1 MKKLILSVLLLTV
14 IGLTNAQTQKVQVI
28 ADPRVIEVFG
38 QETVTFYL
46 ENNPSL
52 IEYYNFFLDNSYSI
66 QDMPQEKMGELQ
78 NIPEL
83 KLKEQFQTSLIDYS
97 EKGLENLNIMKF
109 DFQIDTN
116 VGPIFRLGNTNK
128 LIIFLSGKEIQNL
141 YNKYKLE
148 SK

>member
-14 IGLTNAQTQKVQVI
+14 MVLSIAQTQKTPIVP
-28 ADPRVIEVFG
+28 DPRVIEVFG

-46 ENNPSL
+46 ENNPS
-52 IEYYNFFLDNSYSI
+52 IIQYYNFFLENSYSI

-83 KLKEQFQTSLIDYS
+83 KLKENFQTDVIDYT

-109 DFQIDTN
+109 DFQIDPN
-116 VGPIFRLGNTNK
+116 VGPIFRLGNTNR

>member
-1 MKKLILSVLLLTV
+1 MGFTF
-14 IGLTNAQTQKVQVI
+14 AQAQKSQVI

-46 ENNPSL
+46 ENNPS
-52 IEYYNFFLDNSYSI
+52 IIQYYNFFLDNSYSI

-83 KLKEQFQTSLIDYS
+83 KLKESFQTDYVDYS
-97 EKGLENLNIMKF
+97 EKGIENLNIMKF
-109 DFQIDTN
+109 DFQIDPN

-148 SK
+148 LK

>member
-1 MKKLILSVLLLTV
+1 MRKLILSMLLLSV
-14 IGLTNAQTQKVQVI
+14 MGLTFAQTQKTQVI

-46 ENNPSL
+46 ENNPSM
-52 IEYYNFFLDNSYSI
+52 IQYYNFFLENSYTI

-83 KLKEQFQTSLIDYS
+83 KLKENFQTDIIDYT

-109 DFQIDTN
+109 DFQIDPN
-116 VGPIFRLGNTNK
+116 VGPIFRLGNTNR

>member
-1 MKKLILSVLLLTV
+1 MRKLILSMLLLSV
-14 IGLTNAQTQKVQVI
+14 MGLTFAQTQKTQVI

-46 ENNPSL
+46 ENNPSM
-52 IEYYNFFLDNSYSI
+52 IQYYNFFLENSYTI

-83 KLKEQFQTSLIDYS
+83 KLKENFLTDIIDYT

-109 DFQIDTN
+109 DFQIDPN
-116 VGPIFRLGNTNK
+116 VGPIFRLGNTNR

>member
-1 MKKLILSVLLLTV
+1 MKKLILSMLLLTV
-14 IGLTNAQTQKVQVI
+14 MGLTFAQVQKTQVV

-52 IEYYNFFLDNSYSI
+52 IQYYNFFLDNSYSI

-83 KLKEQFQTSLIDYS
+83 KLKELFQTDYVDYS
-97 EKGLENLNIMKF
+97 EKGIENLNIMKF
-109 DFQIDTN
+109 DFQIDPN

-141 YNKYKLE
+141 YNKFKLE
-148 SK
+148 LK

>member
-1 MKKLILSVLLLTV
+1 
-14 IGLTNAQTQKVQVI
+14 
-28 ADPRVIEVFG
+28 
-38 QETVTFYL
+38 
-46 ENNPSL
+46 
-52 IEYYNFFLDNSYSI
+52 
-66 QDMPQEKMGELQ
+66 MPQEKMGELQ

-83 KLKEQFQTSLIDYS
+83 KLKENFLTDIIDYT

-109 DFQIDTN
+109 DFQIDPN
-116 VGPIFRLGNTNK
+116 VGPIFRLGNTNR